1 MAEKIFNWDKQSM
14 SPEEKKKLKDEQ
26 LMNALDEADRWRKEE
41 EYRLIA
47 SLGLR
52 EEDLIDKDDPDLGSI
67 KSADAILRSQKRQK
81 EYRKKKIEEAKEK
94 RDSSNSYD
102 QMVQTRYRWE
112 QVNATRADDVHLSNT
127 IQKFQFVVSM
137 NLVDHIAHIDM
148 EDHYYQSFP
157 NVIDKIFDLVTVIE
171 KIKNYVTLSW
181 GSDGKIQAILNLEEQ
196 QKRWDEL
203 KSSSDFEKMEIIRAF
218 KKNNMDAYN
227 DIIVNG
233 DKRFSVENKNAI
245 YEYQATLFYSIL
257 FNKYL
262 TNLELDTIITDKV
275 IYASS
280 LFNGLS
286 FPIELSYQTINQT
299 EDSIKLNIKG
309 KAALT
314 DGEKEN
320 VKTLYEKFYQP
331 TINYKFTE
339 YIVEYHLICTLDQK
353 THIVKEA
360 DLSINEAVKYNI
372 ESLCQF
378 KLRRLEE

>member
-26 LMNALDEADRWRKEE
+26 LMNALNEADRWRKEE

-94 RDSSNSYD
+94 RDSSNSY
-102 QMVQTRYRWE
+102 E

-127 IQKFQFVVSM
+127 IQKFQFVVSI

-148 EDHYYQSFP
+148 EDYYYQSFP
-157 NVIDKIFDLVTVIE
+157 NVIDKIFDLVTAIE

-196 QKRWDEL
+196 QKRWDDL
-203 KSSSDFEKMEIIRAF
+203 KSSSDFENMEIIRSF

-262 TNLELDTIITDKV
+262 TNLELDTIITDKI

-360 DLSINEAVKYNI
+360 NLSINEAVKYNI
-372 ESLCQF
+372 ENLCQF
-378 KLRRLEE
+378 KLRKLEE

>member
-102 QMVQTRYRWE
+102 QMVQTRYRCE

-360 DLSINEAVKYNI
+360 NLSINEAVKYNI
-372 ESLCQF
+372 ENLCQF

>member
-1 MAEKIFNWDKQSM
+1 M
-14 SPEEKKKLKDEQ
+14 
-26 LMNALDEADRWRKEE
+26 
-41 EYRLIA
+41 
-47 SLGLR
+47 
-52 EEDLIDKDDPDLGSI
+52 
-67 KSADAILRSQKRQK
+67 
-81 EYRKKKIEEAKEK
+81 
-94 RDSSNSYD
+94 
-102 QMVQTRYRWE
+102 
-112 QVNATRADDVHLSNT
+112 
-127 IQKFQFVVSM
+127 
-137 NLVDHIAHIDM
+137 
-148 EDHYYQSFP
+148 
-157 NVIDKIFDLVTVIE
+157 
-171 KIKNYVTLSW
+171 
-181 GSDGKIQAILNLEEQ
+181 
-196 QKRWDEL
+196 
-203 KSSSDFEKMEIIRAF
+203 
-218 KKNNMDAYN
+218 
-227 DIIVNG
+227 
-233 DKRFSVENKNAI
+233 
-245 YEYQATLFYSIL
+245 
-257 FNKYL
+257 
-262 TNLELDTIITDKV
+262 DTIITDKV

-360 DLSINEAVKYNI
+360 NLSINEAVKYNI

>member
-1 MAEKIFNWDKQSM
+1 
-14 SPEEKKKLKDEQ
+14 
-26 LMNALDEADRWRKEE
+26 
-41 EYRLIA
+41 
-47 SLGLR
+47 
-52 EEDLIDKDDPDLGSI
+52 
-67 KSADAILRSQKRQK
+67 
-81 EYRKKKIEEAKEK
+81 
-94 RDSSNSYD
+94 
-102 QMVQTRYRWE
+102 
-112 QVNATRADDVHLSNT
+112 
-127 IQKFQFVVSM
+127 
-137 NLVDHIAHIDM
+137 M
-148 EDHYYQSFP
+148 EDYYYQSFP

-196 QKRWDEL
+196 QKRWDDL
-203 KSSSDFEKMEIIRAF
+203 KSSSDFENMEIIRSF

-262 TNLELDTIITDKV
+262 TNLELDTIITDKI

-360 DLSINEAVKYNI
+360 NLSINEAVKYNI
-372 ESLCQF
+372 ENLCQF
-378 KLRRLEE
+378 KLRKLEE